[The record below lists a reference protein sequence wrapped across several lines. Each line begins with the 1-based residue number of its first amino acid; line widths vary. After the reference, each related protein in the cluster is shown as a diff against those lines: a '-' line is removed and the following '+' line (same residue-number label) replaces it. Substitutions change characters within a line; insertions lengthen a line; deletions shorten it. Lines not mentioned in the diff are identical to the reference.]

1 MTPGNMSSSDSPEP
15 SPPSDRLPAD
25 EDAYVLDDSPEEAVE
40 EDDLQL
46 LGPAAR
52 SLEGDAANGGATEEL
67 PATSTSDLAAT
78 VADKDDTSDAE
89 AVADEPDTLTN
100 VADKP
105 ELPDWDNEMSAH
117 KIAVELK
124 RLESEIRELLVGHDT
139 KRKRKLAGTRRWLEL
154 EEDIITWRFTGRG
167 DEPGLIRLH
176 DLVTRR
182 HHLFKRLRFLAGTR
196 PRWNT

>member
-1 MTPGNMSSSDSPEP
+1 MTPGNMSSSDPPEP
-15 SPPSDRLPAD
+15 SPPSDRLPAI
-25 EDAYVLDDSPEEAVE
+25 EDGYVLDEPPEEAVE

-52 SLEGDAANGGATEEL
+52 SLEGGVADAGAAGGL
-67 PATSTSDLAAT
+67 LATSTGDLAVTAT
-78 VADKDDTSDAE
+78 DRDDTTDAE
-89 AVADEPDTLTN
+89 AVADELDTPTS

-105 ELPDWDNEMSAH
+105 ELPDWDNEMSSH

-124 RLESEIRELLVGHDT
+124 RLESEIRELLVGYDT

-154 EEDIITWRFTGRG
+154 EEDIITWRFTRQGN
-167 DEPGLIRLH
+167 EPGLIRLH

-196 PRWNT
+196 PTWNT